1 MKNINLQT
9 LAEDAVSE
17 RLNEGIKEVLENVI
31 DPNTEYKTK
40 RKLTLEMTF
49 ETNESRELSQVDF
62 LVKTKLAPQKAV
74 ATTFLIG
81 TDGEGGILASEY
93 KNQVPGQSVM
103 RVDEQTGELKTTAE
117 EKINEPI
124 DLSGMKLV
132 K

>member
-1 MKNINLQT
+1 MENINLQT
-9 LAEDAVSE
+9 VADGALAEK
-17 RLNEGIKEVLENVI
+17 LNEGIKQVLENI
-31 DPNTEYKTK
+31 LDPNTEYKTK
-40 RKLTLEMTF
+40 RKLNLEMTF

-81 TDGEGGILASEY
+81 TDGKGGILASEY

-103 RVDEQTGELKTTAE
+103 RVDEATGEITTTAE
-117 EKINEPI
+117 ENPINLDGI
-124 DLSGMKLV
+124 KLV